1 MLLFFYRNLW
11 IVQSRRCRSNFKIG
25 FYRFIYFRK
34 NYMILCRIYVLK
46 LRLWINWCCVY
57 NFHIV
62 IGRNIKYGH
71 CFQRGWFHWHIL
83 PQILWGFP
91 LPFVPQCWWLPQI
104 SWCWSVS
111 WWIRWQGVVIIII
124 VGGDLVISRERSPMI
139 RRVFLSALE
148 ESGVSLTGS
157 KQEQSVRTNRYGEGY
172 KFYFR
177 LLTVMK

>member
-83 PQILWGFP
+83 PQILWGWP
-91 LPFVPQCWWLPQI
+91 LARVSRCWWIPRI

-111 WWIRWQGVVIIII
+111 WWNQRWSFFIVID
-124 VGGDLVISRERSPMI
+124 VGNDMRISSQRLPMI
-139 RRVFLSALE
+139 RRGFMSVLKELE
-148 ESGVSLTGS
+148 VPLTVS
-157 KQEQSVRTNRYGEGY
+157 KQ
-172 KFYFR
+172 
-177 LLTVMK
+177 